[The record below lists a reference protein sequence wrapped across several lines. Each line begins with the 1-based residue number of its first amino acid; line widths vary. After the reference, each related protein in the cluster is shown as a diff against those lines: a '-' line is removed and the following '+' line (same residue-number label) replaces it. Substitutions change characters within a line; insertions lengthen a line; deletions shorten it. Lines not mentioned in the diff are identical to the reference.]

1 MSTPRT
7 KTVQFYTVR
16 SNGNLNI
23 QNAFLERTY
32 HLPFNLNG
40 KTLELKFPELTN
52 DGNIVGC
59 FVMTRT
65 TGIPPKHR
73 INTDEYDALDLGEGE
88 GLSYP
93 NVFLFNPT
101 SNVLALEFNLNG
113 AYASQIEQF
122 LRQVSLN
129 RNNNLE
135 EGTEP
140 FNLNVQIDEL
150 LSLDAYEKM
159 LNMERFQKVT
169 MKIAHPTELVR
180 RELNTNGP
188 MEMIGELAGELN
200 ANSSME
206 ISFSADLSDG
216 VPGLNRNNVL
226 GMVRKFR
233 EVADI
238 LIPRRGRNKLEVEGF
253 TSREDNPELTDKET
267 VDLMKDRMRSFFTMN
282 EPSILT
288 SMQFLERKRGII
300 ESFNSK
306 LEEINSIIG

>member
-16 SNGNLNI
+16 SNGNLSLTD
-23 QNAFLERTY
+23 ALMERQF

-40 KTLELKFPELTN
+40 KTLELKYPERTN

-73 INTDEYDALDLGEGE
+73 INTDDYDALDLGEGE

-101 SNVLALEFNLNG
+101 NGVLALEFNLNG
-113 AYASQIEQF
+113 TYSSQIEQF
-122 LRQVSLN
+122 LRQLSLN
-129 RNNNLE
+129 RNINLE
-135 EGTEP
+135 EGIDP

-150 LSLDAYEKM
+150 LSLDAYQKM

-169 MKIAHPTELVR
+169 MKIAYPTQLLSQEL
-180 RELNTNGP
+180 EANGP

-200 ANSSME
+200 ATSSME
-206 ISFSADLSDG
+206 ISFSADLTEG
-216 VPGLNRNNVL
+216 IPGLNRSNVL

-233 EVADI
+233 DVADI
-238 LIPRRGRNKLEVEGF
+238 LIPKRGRNKLEVEGF
-253 TSREDNPELTDKET
+253 TSREDNPELSDKET
-267 VDLMKDRMRSFFTMN
+267 VDLMKDRMRSFFNLT

-288 SMQFLERKRGII
+288 SMQFTERRRGII
-300 ESFNSK
+300 DCYNEKSQ
-306 LEEINSIIG
+306 EINSIIG